1 MTKRVL
7 GHSGIDVT
15 KEWKSFDLPI
25 LVHNV
30 IGHARISLTDCMTL
44 DTTKVDGLP
53 MGLSLTISM
62 MEKPYTAS
70 R

>member
-7 GHSGIDVT
+7 GRSGIDVT
-15 KEWKSFDLPI
+15 EEWKSFDLPVVVYSI
-25 LVHNV
+25 VDV
-30 IGHARISLTDCMTL
+30 RISLTDCMTL
-44 DTTKVDGLP
+44 DTTKVDVLP
-53 MGLSLTISM
+53 IGLSLTISM